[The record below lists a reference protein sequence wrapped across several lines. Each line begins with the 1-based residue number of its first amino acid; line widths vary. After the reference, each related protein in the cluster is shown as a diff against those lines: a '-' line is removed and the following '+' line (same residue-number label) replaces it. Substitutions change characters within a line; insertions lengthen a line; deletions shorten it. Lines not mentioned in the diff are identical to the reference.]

1 MADRL
6 IRNDRG
12 ATPMEWGLSP
22 AATPLSL
29 RWGRHRSDNGGDI
42 TFLSPAES
50 RGSPYGSRT

>member
-29 RWGRHRSDNGGDI
+29 RGGDI
-42 TFLSPAES
+42 D
-50 RGSPYGSRT
+50 RTMGET